1 MRSIYIISDKE
12 FDFNKLSQLK
22 DWSIITN
29 KNRIRE
35 LSGESTYWVF
45 ILENKAKNVRIFF
58 SKLYGCYHS
67 GPVLPINLGSND
79 VYSESFDFYDKP
91 LNINDDIV
99 YKLCN
104 DINKLIEDINEK
116 NTGSLEAV
124 CTIRP

>member
-12 FDFNKLSQLK
+12 FDFNKLSKLK
-22 DWSIITN
+22 DWILITDE
-29 KNRIRE
+29 KIIRE
-35 LSGESTYWVF
+35 LTTVSKYFVF
-45 ILENKAKNVRIFF
+45 ILENKKKNVRIFF
-58 SKLYGCYHS
+58 SKSYGCYHS

-79 VYSESFDFYDKP
+79 IYSESFDFYDKP